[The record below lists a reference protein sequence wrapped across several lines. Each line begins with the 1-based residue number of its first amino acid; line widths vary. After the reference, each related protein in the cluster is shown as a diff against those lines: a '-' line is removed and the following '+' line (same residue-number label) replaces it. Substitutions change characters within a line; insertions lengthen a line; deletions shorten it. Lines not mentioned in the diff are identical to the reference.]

1 MVLITDIRPHR
12 RTKLFEVYSE
22 NGLEFLANEKFLNE
36 NDLLPHREYSEEDF
50 ELIRAKAHLLDGIR
64 KCVDILSRKDYSRQ
78 ELLRKLSEKGI
89 PEDAAQGAVQYMA
102 KHGYQDDYR
111 YAKRLAELGANSYG
125 RRRVEQILYHH
136 GIDKETA
143 REVTEEVFSNS
154 EREEE
159 KLDGILKKAAREQ
172 DLKDPSLRNKIF
184 AKLARLGYSSSAIS
198 AAMSRYE
205 EMRKDE
211 TF

>member
-1 MVLITDIRPHR
+1 M
-12 RTKLFEVYSE
+12 
-22 NGLEFLANEKFLNE
+22 
-36 NDLLPHREYSEEDF
+36 
-50 ELIRAKAHLLDGIR
+50 
-64 KCVDILSRKDYSRQ
+64 
-78 ELLRKLSEKGI
+78 
-89 PEDAAQGAVQYMA
+89 
-102 KHGYQDDYR
+102 
-111 YAKRLAELGANSYG
+111 GANSYG

-136 GIDKETA
+136 GLDKETV

-159 KLDGILKKAAREQ
+159 KLDDILKKAAREQ

-184 AKLARLGYSSSAIS
+184 AKLARRGYSSSAIS